1 MNFKV
6 WALCE
11 GHKLPTVDEEI
22 LRALY
27 ARNWDNVK
35 AFNSLKAK
43 VKFQNDHFPI

>member
-11 GHKLPTVDEEI
+11 GHKLPATDEEI

-27 ARNWDNVK
+27 AKNWDNQK
-35 AFNSLKAK
+35 AFLSLKNK
-43 VKFQNDHFPI
+43 V